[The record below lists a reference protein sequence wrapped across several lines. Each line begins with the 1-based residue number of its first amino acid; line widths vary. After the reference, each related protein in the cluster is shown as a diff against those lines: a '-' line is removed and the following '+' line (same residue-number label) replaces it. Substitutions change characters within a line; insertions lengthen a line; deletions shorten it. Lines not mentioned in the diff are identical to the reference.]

1 MNLFHSIAQ
10 NYSVVI
16 CYFCW
21 IYGKISQ
28 AQDIKTII
36 VEESM
41 SINISKKKRDDL
53 LDKIKEIRK
62 YIASAPQ
69 DENTGNLL
77 LYLNQIEKD
86 INGKKYGLVFEEH
99 REKINDILDTHT
111 PVLEEDK
118 ELFIDKGNGKMN
130 FLIEGDNLSALKL
143 LEKTHKG
150 KIDLI
155 YIDPPYNRGVDDFK
169 YDDNYITKSDGY
181 IHSKWISFME
191 VRLKIAHK
199 LLHNAGVI
207 FISID
212 DNEQAN
218 LKLLCDYIFGEQNF
232 AGMIPWRKRTAKTD
246 VPFGISQD
254 YEWILVYAK
263 SEMFNAFT
271 KRENNRKYYET
282 EDLPNRPWRAHD
294 LTTQRTA
301 DERPNSAFTLINP
314 KNGDEYPVNPN
325 RVWAVTKDTL
335 KQYLAE
341 NKIIFPGDYDFLKIT
356 KPQMRYY
363 KDEDEIKAIKKT
375 GTIAGISATTTQ
387 LPDFVGMTKE
397 GTKDLGELFDKKAFP
412 YPKPVEL
419 LKYIISIG
427 TINKE
432 NAIILDFFAG
442 SGTTG
447 QALFRYNA
455 ENKKSNRRIILCT
468 NNENNICKDVTYERL
483 KRVIEK
489 EKYVESLK
497 YYKIDYIPIN
507 DRLYYEY
514 ADELLLHIRELVEL
528 ENGID
533 FINNSEIAI
542 ILTEKEADDY
552 INRLNKDSDCKI
564 IYLGHDV
571 LLSGE
576 QAEKVRELDIKINHI
591 PDYYYRELE
600 G

>member
-1 MNLFHSIAQ
+1 M
-10 NYSVVI
+10 
-16 CYFCW
+16 
-21 IYGKISQ
+21 
-28 AQDIKTII
+28 QDIDTFNI
-36 VEESM
+36 VAELM

-53 LDKIKEIRK
+53 LDKIKEIRN

-86 INGKKYGLVFEEH
+86 VNGKKYGLVFEEH

-111 PVLEEDK
+111 PVLKEDK
-118 ELFIDKGNGKMN
+118 DLFIDKGNGKMN

-282 EDLPNRPWRAHD
+282 EDIPNRPWRIHD
-294 LTTQRTA
+294 LTKQTTA
-301 DERPNSAFTLINP
+301 EERPNSFFTMINP
-314 KNGDEYPVNPN
+314 KNGEEFPANVN
-325 RVWAVTKDTL
+325 RTWAITKETFEFYL
-335 KQYLAE
+335 KQ
-341 NKIIFPGDYDFLKIT
+341 NRIVFPSDYEFLKIS
-356 KPQMRYY
+356 KPQLRYF
-363 KDEDEIKAIKKT
+363 KDEDEAKALKKT
-375 GTIAGISATTTQ
+375 GNIAGISATTTQ

-432 NAIILDFFAG
+432 NAVILDFFAG

-497 YYKIDYIPIN
+497 YYKIDYIPIS

-533 FINNSEIAI
+533 FINNSEVAI

-564 IYLGHDV
+564 IYLGHDI

-576 QAEKVRELDIKINHI
+576 QAEKVRKLNIKINNI

>member
-1 MNLFHSIAQ
+1 M
-10 NYSVVI
+10 
-16 CYFCW
+16 
-21 IYGKISQ
+21 
-28 AQDIKTII
+28 QDIETFNI

-118 ELFIDKGNGKMN
+118 ELFIDKGNGRMN

-143 LEKTHKG
+143 LEKTHRQ

-199 LLHNAGVI
+199 LLRDTGAM

-218 LKLLCDYIFGEQNF
+218 LKLLCDSIFGEHNF

-254 YEWILVYAK
+254 YEWILIYAK

-282 EDLPNRPWRAHD
+282 EDIPNRPWRIHD
-294 LTTQRTA
+294 LTKQTTA
-301 DERPNSAFTLINP
+301 EERPNSFFTMINP
-314 KNGDEYPVNPN
+314 KNGKEFPANVN
-325 RVWAVTKDTL
+325 RTWAITKETFEFYL
-335 KQYLAE
+335 KQ
-341 NKIIFPGDYDFLKIT
+341 NRIVFPGDYEFLKIS
-356 KPQMRYY
+356 KPQLRYF
-363 KDEDEIKAIKKT
+363 KDEDEAKALKKT
-375 GTIAGISATTTQ
+375 GNIAGISATTTQ

-397 GTKDLGELFDKKAFP
+397 GTKDLGQLFDKKAFP

-432 NAIILDFFAG
+432 NAVILDFFAG

-468 NNENNICKDVTYERL
+468 NNENNICRDVTYERL

-497 YYKIDYIPIN
+497 YYKIDYIPIS

-552 INRLNKDSDCKI
+552 INQLNKDSDCKI
-564 IYLGHDV
+564 IYLGHDI

-576 QAEKVRELDIKINHI
+576 QAEKVRKLDIKINHI

>member
-1 MNLFHSIAQ
+1 MERIGILP
-10 NYSVVI
+10 
-16 CYFCW
+16 
-21 IYGKISQ
+21 
-28 AQDIKTII
+28 I
-36 VEESM
+36 VEEPM
-41 SINISKKKRDDL
+41 SVNISKKKRDDL
-53 LDKIKEIRK
+53 LVKIREIRK

-99 REKINDILDTHT
+99 REKINEILDTHT
-111 PVLEEDK
+111 PVLEENKD
-118 ELFIDKGNGKMN
+118 LFIDKGNGRMN

-191 VRLKIAHK
+191 ARLKIAHK
-199 LLHNAGVI
+199 LLRDTGAM

-218 LKLLCDYIFGEQNF
+218 LKLLCDSIFGEQNF

-254 YEWILVYAK
+254 YEWILIYAK

-282 EDLPNRPWRAHD
+282 EDIPNRPWRAHD

-335 KQYLAE
+335 SQYLVE
-341 NKIIFPGDYDFLKIT
+341 NKIIFPGDYDFLKIS

-363 KDEDEIKAIKKT
+363 QDEDEIKALKKT

-397 GTKDLGELFDKKAFP
+397 GTKDLGQLFDKKAFP

-419 LKYIISIG
+419 LKYIIYIG

-432 NAIILDFFAG
+432 NAIVLDFFAG
-442 SGTTG
+442 SGSTG

-497 YYKIDYIPIN
+497 YYKVNYIPISE
-507 DRLYYEY
+507 RLYYEY

-542 ILTEKEADDY
+542 ILTEKEADAY
-552 INRLNKDSDCKI
+552 FNQLNKDSDCKI
-564 IYLGHDV
+564 IYLGHDI

-576 QAEKVRELDIKINHI
+576 QAEKVRKLDIKINHI

>member
-1 MNLFHSIAQ
+1 M
-10 NYSVVI
+10 
-16 CYFCW
+16 
-21 IYGKISQ
+21 
-28 AQDIKTII
+28 QDIETFNI

-118 ELFIDKGNGKMN
+118 DLFVDKGNGRMN

-199 LLHNAGVI
+199 LLRDTGAM

-218 LKLLCDYIFGEQNF
+218 LKLLCDSILGEQNF

-271 KRENNRKYYET
+271 KRKNNRKYYET
-282 EDLPNRPWRAHD
+282 EDIPNRPWRIHD
-294 LTTQRTA
+294 LTKQTTA
-301 DERPNSAFTLINP
+301 EERPNSFFTMVNP
-314 KNGDEYPVNPN
+314 KNGEEFPANVNRTWAITKETFEFYLEQN
-325 RVWAVTKDTL
+325 RIV
-335 KQYLAE
+335 
-341 NKIIFPGDYDFLKIT
+341 FPGDYEFLKIS
-356 KPQMRYY
+356 KPQLRYF
-363 KDEDEIKAIKKT
+363 KDEDEAKALKKT
-375 GTIAGISATTTQ
+375 GNIAGISATTTQ

-419 LKYIISIG
+419 MKYIISIG

-432 NAIILDFFAG
+432 NAVILDFFAG
-442 SGTTG
+442 SGTMG

-468 NNENNICKDVTYERL
+468 NNENNICRDVTYERL

-497 YYKIDYIPIN
+497 YYKIDYIPVS

-552 INRLNKDSDCKI
+552 INQLNKDSDCKI
-564 IYLGHDV
+564 IYLGHDI

-576 QAEKVRELDIKINHI
+576 QAEKVRKLDIKINHI

-600 G
+600 S

>member
-1 MNLFHSIAQ
+1 M
-10 NYSVVI
+10 SV
-16 CYFCW
+16 
-21 IYGKISQ
+21 
-28 AQDIKTII
+28 
-36 VEESM
+36 
-41 SINISKKKRDDL
+41 NISKKKRDDL
-53 LDKIKEIRK
+53 LVKIREIRK
-62 YIASAPQ
+62 YIASAQQ

-99 REKINDILDTHT
+99 REKINEILDTHT
-111 PVLEEDK
+111 PVLEENKD
-118 ELFIDKGNGKMN
+118 LFIDKGNGRMN

-191 VRLKIAHK
+191 ARLKIAHK
-199 LLHNAGVI
+199 LLRDTGAM

-218 LKLLCDYIFGEQNF
+218 LKLLCDSIFGEQNF

-254 YEWILVYAK
+254 YEWILIYAK

-282 EDLPNRPWRAHD
+282 EDIPNRPWRAHD

-335 KQYLAE
+335 SQYLVE
-341 NKIIFPGDYDFLKIT
+341 NKIIFPGDYDFLKIS

-363 KDEDEIKAIKKT
+363 QDEDEIKALKKT

-397 GTKDLGELFDKKAFP
+397 GTKDLGQLFDKKAFP

-419 LKYIISIG
+419 LKYIIYIG

-432 NAIILDFFAG
+432 NAIVLDFFAG
-442 SGTTG
+442 SGSTG

-497 YYKIDYIPIN
+497 YYKVNYIPISE
-507 DRLYYEY
+507 RLYYEY

-542 ILTEKEADDY
+542 ILTEKEADAY
-552 INRLNKDSDCKI
+552 FNQLNKDSDCKI
-564 IYLGHDV
+564 IYLGHDI

-576 QAEKVRELDIKINHI
+576 QAEKVRKLDIKINHI